1 METND
6 RLTPDIPG
14 PDGAA
19 PKAVAERRCILTGAH
34 GPRAAL
40 VRLALGPDGQVA
52 ADFSEKLPGRG
63 AWISAD
69 ATLLADAIAR
79 KRLHGALARAFRT
92 SALRVPDDLAARI
105 NAGLAQRT
113 LGRLGLENRAG
124 TIICGYDRIAEGLGR
139 GRVFLLL
146 HAADA
151 RPDGASGLDVK
162 ARAAEVPVRW
172 LPVGRDALSQAL
184 GRDNA
189 VHVALTHTGSAA
201 RVQADVDRWIGF
213 AGAEIA
219 AEITGDK
226 EIDEDTAATGVA
238 VGATERH

>member
-14 PDGAA
+14 PDAAA
-19 PKAVAERRCILTGAH
+19 PQPERRCILTGAH

-69 ATLLADAIAR
+69 SALLADAIAR

-162 ARAAEVPVRW
+162 ARAADVPVRW

-219 AEITGDK
+219 IDK